1 MAITNITVN
10 TKHTTV
16 GHQEH
21 SPYFL
26 LSKNHGQNAI
36 VPTSAV
42 PAPIPSIILFKS
54 SNSSDINTPFKQ
66 TQLGYR
72 VTHPDEQ

>member
-1 MAITNITVN
+1 MVTTNIAVN

-36 VPTSAV
+36 VPTSAA
-42 PAPIPSIILFKS
+42 PAPMPSIILFKS
-54 SNSSDINTPFKQ
+54 SNSSDINSSSKQ
-66 TQLGYR
+66 TQLKK
-72 VTHPDEQ
+72 